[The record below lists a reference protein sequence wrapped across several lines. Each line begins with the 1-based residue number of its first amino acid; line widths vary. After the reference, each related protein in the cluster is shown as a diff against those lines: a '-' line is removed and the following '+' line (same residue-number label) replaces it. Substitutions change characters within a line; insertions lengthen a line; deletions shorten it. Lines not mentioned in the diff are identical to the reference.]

1 MNNNNN
7 NNREETTAWLYV
19 TEIPS
24 VAAGEVARCLT
35 VLLQTKR
42 FVSGLWMSS
51 DVSRL
56 ARSLTEVG
64 SD

>member
-1 MNNNNN
+1 MNNN

-24 VAAGEVARCLT
+24 VAAGEVASGRT
-35 VLLQTKR
+35 VLLQTR
-42 FVSGLWMSS
+42 DLCRLWMSS

-56 ARSLTEVG
+56 ARSLTELG

>member
-1 MNNNNN
+1 MNNN

-24 VAAGEVARCLT
+24 VAAGEVTSGRT

-42 FVSGLWMSS
+42 FVSSLWMSS